1 MSDRKIV
8 EYFQTSR
15 ELATL
20 CQQNGWPDT
29 ETLEVRIGPE
39 DGRGRV
45 CSVSF
50 EEILMEGSGCVAGR
64 LARWGQFVVKLDADG
79 NVRAAEII

>member
-8 EYFQTSR
+8 EYFETSR
-15 ELATL
+15 ELAML
-20 CQQNGWPDT
+20 CRQNGWPDAD
-29 ETLEVRIGPE
+29 TLKVQVGPDE
-39 DGRGRV
+39 AGGRR

-64 LARWGQFVVKLDADG
+64 LERWGQFIVRLDADG
-79 NVRAAEII
+79 NVRAAEIV